1 MNRPSLYEMH
11 MRMPE
16 DTVLEE
22 ALRAFDE
29 RRYLEAFTL
38 AHRVGPTDDHRL
50 VLLIAR
56 LAAIG
61 GDTLGAVAT
70 YRTLLARGD
79 HAEARA
85 ELTDLLAR
93 RPHPSR
99 AAENYAAIVARH
111 PDIAD
116 DWSAPGAQ
124 APPADIVAVT
134 KGLEHILRDDP
145 VHAGALAALANL
157 AVREDR
163 YAEAVHSY
171 RRSLALE
178 PQNAVRRLRLAEV
191 LFDLGDIEASYDEFA
206 RVFASQSSFVSTVA
220 NESTRVLLL
229 FAPLPWRMNTRFDFL
244 FSTTPYDV
252 LYLTSDSVLDAI
264 DTTRYARIVSC
275 IGAHDAASEA
285 REILARWIRR
295 SGVRVSNPPE
305 AVEALSRTSL
315 GNALHGLPSFST
327 APTQRVV
334 RNALAGLEFPAII
347 RPPDSQAGRGL
358 ARLTMADD
366 LIAYLRDHDDPEFD
380 VSAYVEYRNDD
391 GYYRKYRIVII
402 DGIAYP
408 YHLAISKNWMVHYL
422 SADMKS
428 DAWRR
433 DEEAAFLDDPSSHI
447 PDFASRFSSLATHLG
462 LEYCTLDCT
471 VIGEMIFVFEI
482 DPTMLIHVREDDR
495 IFAYRVPYVANIAKN
510 AQKWLCREGRKRL

>member
-1 MNRPSLYEMH
+1 MNRPSLYETH
-11 MRMPE
+11 VTMPE
-16 DTVLEE
+16 DSVIEE
-22 ALRAFDE
+22 ALRAYDE

-38 AHRVGPTDDHRL
+38 AHRVGTTDDPRL
-50 VLLIAR
+50 LLLIAR

-61 GDTLGAVAT
+61 GDMLGAVAT
-70 YRTLLARGD
+70 YRMLLSRID

-93 RPHPSR
+93 RPHPAR
-99 AAENYAAIVARH
+99 AAENYAASVAQH

-116 DWSAPGAQ
+116 DSSAPGAQ
-124 APPADIVAVT
+124 APTADT
-134 KGLEHILRDDP
+134 PDLRQRLEQILCDDP

-157 AVREDR
+157 DVREDR
-163 YAEAVHSY
+163 YAEAAHSY
-171 RRSLALE
+171 RRSLALD

-206 RVFASQSSFVSTVA
+206 TVFASQSYFTSKVA

-244 FSTTPYDV
+244 LSTTSCDV
-252 LYLTSDSVLDAI
+252 LYLTSDNVLDAI

-275 IGAHDAASEA
+275 IGAHDAASEP
-285 REILARWIRR
+285 REMLARWIRR
-295 SGVRVSNPPE
+295 GGMRVSNPPE
-305 AVEALSRTSL
+305 AIEALSRTSL
-315 GNALHGLPSFST
+315 GPALQGLPGFST
-327 APTQRVV
+327 APTTRVA
-334 RNALAGLEFPAII
+334 RNALANVALPAII

-358 ARLTMADD
+358 ARLTMSDD
-366 LIAYLRDHDDPEFD
+366 LIGYLRDHDDPEFD
-380 VSAYVEYRNDD
+380 VSAYIEYRSDD

-408 YHLAISKNWMVHYL
+408 YHLAISQSWMVHYL

-433 DEEAAFLDDPSSHI
+433 EEEAAFLADPSSHI

-462 LEYCTLDCT
+462 LEYCALDCT
-471 VIGEMIFVFEI
+471 IVGKDVFVFEI
-482 DPTMLIHVREDDR
+482 DPTMLIHVREDDP
-495 IFAYRVPYVANIAKN
+495 IFAYRVPFVADIARK
-510 AQKWLCREGRKRL
+510 AHIWLCREGRRRL